1 MGININA
8 KALRA
13 FKDLVEMAETL
24 KYSVERLEQMGDQK
38 ELLGYARRE
47 LALTN
52 RAINEV
58 IKRFE

>member
-1 MGININA
+1 MGINA

-13 FKDLVEMAETL
+13 FKDLVEMADTL
-24 KYSVERLEQMGDQK
+24 KYSVERLEKMGNQK

-52 RAINEV
+52 RAIKEV
-58 IKRFE
+58 IRMFE